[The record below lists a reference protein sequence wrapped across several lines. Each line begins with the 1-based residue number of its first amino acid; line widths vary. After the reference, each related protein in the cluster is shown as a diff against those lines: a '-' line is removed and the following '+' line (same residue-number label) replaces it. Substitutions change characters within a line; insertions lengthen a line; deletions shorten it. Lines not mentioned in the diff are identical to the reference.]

1 MKKIN
6 VLFTF
11 DYELPLGRL
20 TGSYEDALFKPAN
33 RLMELAERLDFKI
46 VLFADILSYLFF
58 KQHEITAYTRPFE
71 AQLQEAITKGHD
83 VQLHLHPHW
92 LESSMENGTF
102 QPSNKFKLGDF
113 FSPENPGKI
122 HEIIR
127 LGIDELTNICREAN
141 PNYQCI
147 AYRGGGYNLEPYS
160 ALIIDGLKSCGIRY
174 DSSIVPGYFFKSA
187 QNCVDYTRVPNLPNW
202 YLSASGNLNETGKEG
217 ILEIP
222 VASAK
227 KRPFELP
234 TFIKTRLKKYQK
246 RAPQSFGQMIHESHA
261 LTLAEKWKMRL
272 ANRMLTVDN
281 HAFSPSYLKHIHQT
295 YVNRFPAE
303 NEISFALIGHPK
315 GMGEYALNLLESY
328 TQFIRNQGSELVA
341 IHTFETFHQYNQ
353 THGIK

>member
-20 TGSYEDALFKPAN
+20 TGSYDDALFKPTN
-33 RLMELAERLDFKI
+33 HLLELAERLDFKI

-58 KQHEITAYTRPFE
+58 KQHGITAYTRPFE

-113 FSPENPGKI
+113 FTPDNPGKI

-127 LGIDELTNICREAN
+127 MGVDELTTICRQSN
-141 PNYQCI
+141 PTYRCI
-147 AYRGGGYNLEPYS
+147 AYRGGGYNLEPHS
-160 ALIIDGLKSCGIRY
+160 ALIIEGLKSCGIRY
-174 DSSIVPGYFFKSA
+174 DSSVVPGYYFKSA

-202 YLSASGNLNETGKEG
+202 YLSDSGNLNESGKEG

-234 TFIKTRLKKYQK
+234 TFIKTRLKKYQN
-246 RAPQSFGQMIHESHA
+246 RAPQSFGQMIHVSHT
-261 LTLAEKWKMRL
+261 LTFAEKWKMRL

-281 HAFSPSYLKHIHQT
+281 HAFSPEYLQHIHRT
-295 YVNRFPAE
+295 YVNRFHGHE
-303 NEISFALIGHPK
+303 EISFALIGHPK
-315 GMGEYALNLLESY
+315 TMGDYALKLVESY
-328 TQFIRNQGSELVA
+328 TLFIRNQREETIE
-341 IHTFETFHQYNQ
+341 IHTFETLHQHAQ
-353 THGIK
+353 THGIE